1 MYLEHFTMTDARFQ
15 AELTETKSDVQRLK
29 ERMSLG
35 APTVHK
41 EPSLISLV
49 PKWSRLDSAVTL
61 EEFFA
66 SIEASAKIGRWEQN
80 DQLQI
85 AALKLMGPAKIFYQS
100 CTELHEEGTTWQ
112 AFKNAFKRRYKDTNT
127 DQYHFNTLQTAR
139 QGRNENHQEFSD
151 RCRSLAQKVMGK
163 SDDPQV

>member
-1 MYLEHFTMTDARFQ
+1 M
-15 AELTETKSDVQRLK
+15 QRLK

-41 EPSLISLV
+41 DLSFISQI
-49 PKWSRLDSAVTL
+49 PKWLGLDSAVNL

-85 AALKLMGPAKIFYQS
+85 AALRLTGPAKIFYQS
-100 CTELHEEGTTWQ
+100 CTELH
-112 AFKNAFKRRYKDTNT
+112 
-127 DQYHFNTLQTAR
+127 
-139 QGRNENHQEFSD
+139 
-151 RCRSLAQKVMGK
+151 
-163 SDDPQV
+163 

>member
-1 MYLEHFTMTDARFQ
+1 MTDARFQ

-61 EEFFA
+61 GVFREHRGLSEN
-66 SIEASAKIGRWEQN
+66 R
-80 DQLQI
+80 
-85 AALKLMGPAKIFYQS
+85 AL
-100 CTELHEEGTTWQ
+100 GT
-112 AFKNAFKRRYKDTNT
+112 K
-127 DQYHFNTLQTAR
+127 
-139 QGRNENHQEFSD
+139 
-151 RCRSLAQKVMGK
+151 
-163 SDDPQV
+163 